1 MKKRHFYLLVLLVSL
16 ISLGFSLF
24 RITPFTFDNGTYIG
38 IITTLIG
45 ISVTLLIGY
54 QIINSFEIRKEISEM
69 RKTIEDFKKIKDEI
83 VDTQTKISKME
94 FEVQESL
101 DIISAKFAS
110 FEQSKCVVAFLILQ
124 KALTSSLKAERKEF
138 GYIFSELKEYI
149 KKIQPGYFAT
159 GQRVEVDERILKYLN
174 NADKSDLEIKS
185 LENYCSIKYEYER
198 IMQLFQNRMEN
209 SRNNITVTEE
219 EYRELAR

>member
-83 VDTQTKISKME
+83 VDTQTKISKM
-94 FEVQESL
+94 
-101 DIISAKFAS
+101 
-110 FEQSKCVVAFLILQ
+110 
-124 KALTSSLKAERKEF
+124 
-138 GYIFSELKEYI
+138 
-149 KKIQPGYFAT
+149 
-159 GQRVEVDERILKYLN
+159 
-174 NADKSDLEIKS
+174 
-185 LENYCSIKYEYER
+185 
-198 IMQLFQNRMEN
+198 
-209 SRNNITVTEE
+209 
-219 EYRELAR
+219 